1 MSLDSSR
8 AFWNAKAAE
17 NPYWYVSSY
26 GPYDERDLA
35 EFWEAGR
42 RIWHDVHHAIGVAP
56 RHTDV
61 VVEVGCGVGRLT
73 RAIAADVA
81 HVHAFDIS
89 EGMLTVARRAGPP
102 NATFHQSDGDSLAGV
117 PSGAANLAIAYCVF
131 QHLPSLAVLQRYVS
145 EMARAVK
152 SGGTIAF
159 TLSPRTWDDALRPVL
174 RVKRWLREQLVP
186 GGPRGLYQRPDGSYA
201 KDGFARWTVEDIRD
215 EVLAGRPVI
224 PLVKFRLL
232 PGHEDSTF
240 RADHYVVIYGVDGD
254 SFLYHDPIYDSPFE
268 GAARWMS
275 SEQLAA
281 AMKPTLVPQQ
291 AVAFAPGTHST
302 LAIG

>member
-1 MSLDSSR
+1 MSLDRSR

-42 RIWHDVHHAIGVAP
+42 RIWRDLHDAIGHTP

-73 RAIAADVA
+73 RAIAGDVA

-102 NATFHQSDGDSLAGV
+102 NATFHRSDRDSLAGV
-117 PSGAANLAIAYCVF
+117 PSSAADLAIAYCVF

-145 EMARAVK
+145 EMSRVVK
-152 SGGTIAF
+152 AGGTIAF
-159 TLSPRTWDDALRPVL
+159 TLSPRTWDDALRPLL

-186 GGPRGLYQRPDGSYA
+186 GGPRGLYQREWIG
-201 KDGFARWTVEDIRD
+201 IRPRRD
-215 EVLAGRPVI
+215 AVLALSPLPLAWAPLHGDKWLFWARVPDANAQSSARAAESASRATSRAGRAHAAG
-224 PLVKFRLL
+224 F
-232 PGHEDSTF
+232 
-240 RADHYVVIYGVDGD
+240 
-254 SFLYHDPIYDSPFE
+254 
-268 GAARWMS
+268 GAS
-275 SEQLAA
+275 
-281 AMKPTLVPQQ
+281 
-291 AVAFAPGTHST
+291 
-302 LAIG
+302 

>member
-186 GGPRGLYQRPDGSYA
+186 GGPRGLYQREWIG
-201 KDGFARWTVEDIRD
+201 IRPRRD
-215 EVLAGRPVI
+215 TVLALSPV
-224 PLVKFRLL
+224 PL
-232 PGHEDSTF
+232 
-240 RADHYVVIYGVDGD
+240 
-254 SFLYHDPIYDSPFE
+254 
-268 GAARWMS
+268 
-275 SEQLAA
+275 
-281 AMKPTLVPQQ
+281 
-291 AVAFAPGTHST
+291 AFAPLHGDKWLFWGRVPDAEPQSVARVAASASRATSRPDRAHAAGLGAS
-302 LAIG
+302 